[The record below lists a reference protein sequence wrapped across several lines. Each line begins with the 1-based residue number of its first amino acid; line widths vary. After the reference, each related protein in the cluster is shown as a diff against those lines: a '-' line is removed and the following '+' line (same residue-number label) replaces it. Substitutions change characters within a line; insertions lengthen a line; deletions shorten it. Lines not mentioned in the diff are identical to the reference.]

1 MKNSSKNLWPNLT
14 YHMGFEVVKFSQQLR
29 SSVKMERALRVRYR
43 DGNKQDMAGQH
54 SRLSVTREVNI
65 GS

>member
-1 MKNSSKNLWPNLT
+1 
-14 YHMGFEVVKFSQQLR
+14 MGFEVVKFSQHLR
-29 SSVKMERALRVRYR
+29 SSVKTERALRVRYR